1 MNKVSADWFIY
12 NYKHMENPHTL
23 GTFLAASTSKAMW
36 ISGFDNDTETSL
48 YYQIKHE
55 LRK

>member
-1 MNKVSADWFIY
+1 
-12 NYKHMENPHTL
+12 MENPLTL
-23 GTFLAASTSKAMW
+23 GTFLTASTSKAIW